1 MSGANLSGANLDSAI
16 LTKANLSR
24 ANLSEANLSKAI
36 LKKSTLSWAILTK
49 ANLYRAE
56 FERSSC
62 SASVLIQPQ
71 NYEGIF
77 LDKKTNF
84 KYAICDNRD
93 FIYHVSRFTEAIPT
107 IVNNK
112 RELRSKLK
120 ENGIDEPMIE
130 SILEISDL
138 PETN

>member
-1 MSGANLSGANLDSAI
+1 LFGANLFGANLFGANLFGANLSGANLALAH
-16 LTKANLSR
+16 LTR
-24 ANLSEANLSKAI
+24 AK
-36 LKKSTLSWAILTK
+36 LTK